1 MTYSFNLIDQKW
13 IPCVHLDGHMEEY
26 SLRDTLT
33 QAQILRGIQGDF
45 PLETASIYR
54 LIIAVLHSVFRG
66 PSNQSVWAELWSLRK
81 WDMQQID
88 NYLNAWQDRFDI
100 FHPLKPFYQ
109 IADDRAKP
117 KSIISLVMDMAAGNM
132 GTLFDHHNEI
142 EGEAISPAK
151 AARTIITAQTFG
163 LAGLALPGAPF
174 TDAPWARGVIFFVE
188 GSNLFETLALN
199 LLPYPDEKRNNM
211 SSGTNDKPAWEND
224 DPYKP
229 MRQIP
234 MGYLDYLT
242 WQNRRVLLIPEG
254 DVNSPIVRSITV
266 APGLRLDANILDPM
280 KLYRSGKKEAG
291 FISTRFTE
299 DRALWRDSATLFGLN
314 NQKGNFPPKTFYFL
328 ADLAVNGYI
337 PSHQLYRF
345 MAMGMANDQAKIE
358 FFQEQ
363 HLPLILDYLENEE
376 LVERLS
382 SALELAEQIRF
393 SLRIASQWLALLI
406 VSPKSDGMKWP
417 EIDRI
422 SKTNA
427 ENLITH
433 WNISRY
439 YWQQLEIPFMQLLG
453 ELPKHPESIQTW
465 LSTVQQTAWNA
476 LEQAINYAGND
487 AIALKAAVRAR
498 NMLGYSLKEFFP
510 KE

>member
-13 IPCVHLDGHMEEY
+13 IPCVHLDGHLEEY
-26 SLRDTLT
+26 SLRETLT
-33 QAQILRGIQGDF
+33 QAHTFRSIQGNF

-54 LIIAVLHSVFRG
+54 LILAVLHSTYRG
-66 PSNQSVWAELWSLRK
+66 PHDHSDWAELWSQRK
-81 WDMQQID
+81 WDDQAIIR
-88 NYLNAWQDRFDI
+88 YLNSWQDRFDI
-100 FHPLKPFYQ
+100 FHPSKPFYQ

-132 GTLFDHHNEI
+132 ATLFDHHNES

-151 AARTIITAQTFG
+151 AARTIITVQTFG

-199 LLPYPDEKRNNM
+199 MLPYPDEKRNNM
-211 SSGTNDKPAWEND
+211 SSSNNDKPAWEND

-229 MRQIP
+229 VRQIP

-242 WQNRRVLLIPEG
+242 WQNRKVLLIPEG
-254 DVNSPIVRSITV
+254 DVNSPIVRSMTV

-280 KLYRSGKKEAG
+280 KLYRTGKKEAG

-299 DRALWRDSATLFGLN
+299 DRALWRDSATFFRLN
-314 NQKGNFPPKTFYFL
+314 SQKGDFPPKTFDFI
-328 ADLAVNGYI
+328 ADLAANDYI
-337 PSHQLYRF
+337 PRQQIYRI
-345 MAMGMANDQAKIE
+345 MALGMANDQAKIE

-376 LVERLS
+376 LVEQLNL
-382 SALELAEQIRF
+382 ALELAEQICF
-393 SLRIASQWLALLI
+393 SLRVASQWLALLI
-406 VSPKSDGMKWP
+406 VSPKSDGLKWS

-433 WNISRY
+433 WNVSRY
-439 YWQQLEIPFMQLLG
+439 YWQQLEIPFMQFLG

-465 LSTVQQTAWNA
+465 RSTVQQTAWNA

-487 AIALKAAVRAR
+487 AVALKAAVRAR
-498 NMLGYSLKEFFP
+498 NMLGDSIKEFIP